1 MQILRA
7 SRWWVGASGDL
18 CAVLELDR
26 YIPPKHDRTRPA
38 GSPTHHD
45 GNYAVST
52 RPVTGQREKIT
63 ATFDGGTLSSNGG
76 VLILREIE
84 KRLGLATGSAG
95 TFLTIAMAG
104 VQAQLQR
111 HDAGADVRDC
121 QWP

>member
-1 MQILRA
+1 MTETMPFLPGL
-7 SRWWVGASGDL
+7 SPVG
-18 CAVLELDR
+18 
-26 YIPPKHDRTRPA
+26 
-38 GSPTHHD
+38 
-45 GNYAVST
+45 
-52 RPVTGQREKIT
+52 EKTIT